1 MAAPVAGPTAAAREL
16 KTLEAPA
23 GTRERSIGELFGQ
36 LSDDAR
42 SYAAA
47 EAKLYQAIARRR
59 LGRARNGAIALVA
72 AALLANAALG
82 VLLIGLALELA
93 LHLNSPALGGL
104 IVTVVVLGIAFLL
117 VRYGAGKL
125 GALGGDPEE
134 QAALKAGE
142 ILP

>member
-1 MAAPVAGPTAAAREL
+1 MDS
-16 KTLEAPA
+16 PA
-23 GTRERSIGELFGQ
+23 GTQERSIGELFGQ

-59 LGRARNGAIALVA
+59 VGRARNGAIALVV

-82 VLLIGLALELA
+82 VLLIGLSLELA
-93 LHLNSPALGGL
+93 LHVGPALGGL
-104 IVTVVVLGIAFLL
+104 IVTLVVLGIAFFL
-117 VRYGAGKL
+117 VRYGAAKL

-142 ILP
+142 KLP

>member
-1 MAAPVAGPTAAAREL
+1 LDSQT
-16 KTLEAPA
+16 

-42 SYAAA
+42 GYAAA

-59 LGRARNGAIALVA
+59 IGRARNGAIALVVA
-72 AALLANAALG
+72 VLLANATLS
-82 VLLIGLALELA
+82 VLLIGLALQLA
-93 LHLNSPALGGL
+93 EYVGPALGGL
-104 IVTVVVLGIAFLL
+104 IVTAVVLGIAFLL

-134 QAALKAGE
+134 EAALKAGE
-142 ILP
+142 RLS

>member
-1 MAAPVAGPTAAAREL
+1 L
-16 KTLEAPA
+16 DSPA
-23 GTRERSIGELFGQ
+23 GNQERSLGEVFGQ

-42 SYAAA
+42 AYAAA

-59 LGRARNGAIALVA
+59 LGRARNGAIALAA
-72 AALLANAALG
+72 AALLANAALS

-93 LHLNSPALGGL
+93 LHVGPALGGV

-125 GALGGDPEE
+125 GALAGDPEE
-134 QAALKAGE
+134 RAALEAGE
-142 ILP
+142 RLP

>member
-1 MAAPVAGPTAAAREL
+1 LDAP
-16 KTLEAPA
+16 KAPH
-23 GTRERSIGELFGQ
+23 ERSIGELFGQ

-59 LGRARNGAIALVA
+59 VGRARNGAIALVV

-82 VLLIGLALELA
+82 VLLLGLMFELA
-93 LHLNSPALGGL
+93 IHVGPALAGL
-104 IVTVVVLGIAFLL
+104 IVTVIVLGIAFFL

-125 GALGGDPEE
+125 GALGGDEE
-134 QAALKAGE
+134 ERAALRTGE
-142 ILP
+142 KLA

>member
-1 MAAPVAGPTAAAREL
+1 MDSQT
-16 KTLEAPA
+16 

-42 SYAAA
+42 GYAAA

-59 LGRARNGAIALVA
+59 IGRARNGAIALVVA
-72 AALLANAALG
+72 VLLANATLS
-82 VLLIGLALELA
+82 VLLIGLALQLA
-93 LHLNSPALGGL
+93 EYVGPALGGL
-104 IVTVVVLGIAFLL
+104 IVTAVVLGIAFLL

-134 QAALKAGE
+134 EAALKAGE
-142 ILP
+142 RLS

>member
-1 MAAPVAGPTAAAREL
+1 L
-16 KTLEAPA
+16 DSPA
-23 GTRERSIGELFGQ
+23 GTQERSLGELFGQ

-59 LGRARNGAIALVA
+59 VGRARNGAIALVVA
-72 AALLANAALG
+72 VLLANAALS
-82 VLLIGLALELA
+82 VLLIGLSLELA
-93 LHLNSPALGGL
+93 LHVGPALGGL
-104 IVTVVVLGIAFLL
+104 IVTLVVLGIAFLL

-125 GALGGDPEE
+125 GALGGDAEE

-142 ILP
+142 ASS

>member
-1 MAAPVAGPTAAAREL
+1 MD
-16 KTLEAPA
+16 APA
-23 GTRERSIGELFGQ
+23 GTSERSIGELFGQ

-59 LGRARNGAIALVA
+59 IGRARNGAIALVV
-72 AALLANAALG
+72 AALLANATLS
-82 VLLIGLALELA
+82 VLLIGLSLELA
-93 LHLNSPALGGL
+93 LHVGPALGGL

-125 GALGGDPEE
+125 GALSGDAEE

-142 ILP
+142 KIA

>member
-1 MAAPVAGPTAAAREL
+1 LDSAT
-16 KTLEAPA
+16 

-42 SYAAA
+42 GYAAA

-59 LGRARNGAIALVA
+59 VGRARNGAIALVVA
-72 AALLANAALG
+72 VLLANATLS
-82 VLLIGLALELA
+82 VLLIGLALQLA
-93 LHLNSPALGGL
+93 EYVGPALGGL

-142 ILP
+142 RLS